1 VPIMK
6 RRKEA
11 TGRSV
16 REHVKEP
23 LLSSC
28 CESSDTGED
37 AIVVKVVLM
46 MGVLLHLILIGAL
59 RRHLFDR

>member
-28 CESSDTGED
+28 CESSNTGED
-37 AIVVKVVLM
+37 AIVVKDQSKLKDVATI
-46 MGVLLHLILIGAL
+46 LL
-59 RRHLFDR
+59 